1 MDRDTLIS
9 KNLLLVH
16 GCCKRFSNK
25 GIEYDDL
32 YQSGCIGLI
41 KAADRFDESL
51 GFAFSTYAY
60 PVIMGEIKRLFR
72 DGGTLKVSRSIK
84 ELSLKINALSDK
96 MYEQNGVTP
105 SVGELA
111 QILSVSPQEIA
122 QAICSCA
129 VPVSLTASDGEHD
142 GGNIDVP
149 DGDNMTDLVDNNLTV
164 QSMLKTLSPFERQII
179 SLRFYGNKTQ
189 TEISK
194 EMGITQVMVSRT
206 EKRVLTKLRKTC
218 AK

>member
-1 MDRDTLIS
+1 MDRNTLIS
-9 KNLLLVH
+9 QNLLLVH
-16 GCCKRFSNK
+16 GCCKRFANK

-41 KAADRFDESL
+41 KAADRFDETL

-72 DGGTLKVSRSIK
+72 DGGTVKVSRSIK

-96 MYEQNGVTP
+96 MFEQNGVTP
-105 SVGELA
+105 TVGELA
-111 QILSVSPQEIA
+111 GMLSVSPQEIA

-129 VPVSLTASDGEHD
+129 PPASLTACDGEHD
-142 GGNIDVP
+142 GGNIDLP
-149 DGDNMTDLVDNNLTV
+149 DSDNMTDRVDNNLTV
-164 QSMLKTLSPFERQII
+164 QAMLKTLSPFERQII
-179 SLRFYGNKTQ
+179 ALRFYGNKTQ
-189 TEISK
+189 TEVSK
-194 EMGITQVMVSRT
+194 QMGITQVMVSRT

-218 AK
+218 PK